1 MRKKIILIYLSI
13 TVFILL
19 LGGYFFLY
27 NIYGSEVRRT
37 PENLFAQTSSE
48 MKIEVIPINAMGKK
62 AWFRKSSADFEIV
75 EGMDLIEITE
85 YNKESGFMKIRSK
98 GKTGLVGIKIK
109 SRHSLLPEYIEIE
122 ILALSV

>member
-62 AWFRKSSADFEIV
+62 AWFRKSSADFVVV
-75 EGMDLIEITE
+75 EGMNLIEITE
-85 YNKESGFMKIRSK
+85 YNKETGFIKIRSK
-98 GKTGLVGIKIK
+98 GKAGLVGIKIK
-109 SRHSLLPEYIEIE
+109 SQHSLLPEYIEVE
-122 ILALSV
+122 ILPLTV

>member
-48 MKIEVIPINAMGKK
+48 MKIEVVPINAMGKK
-62 AWFRKSSADFEIV
+62 AWFRKSSAVFEIV

-85 YNKESGFMKIRSK
+85 YNKETGFIKIRSK
-98 GKTGLVGIKIK
+98 GKAGLVGIKIK
-109 SRHSLLPEYIEIE
+109 SQNSLLPEYIEIE
-122 ILALSV
+122 ILPLTV